1 MASDLSP
8 GSTIRVK
15 DGTNAPDLPEYSI
28 GGWSGTI
35 TQVSGKK
42 GAKKVFIEWDDA
54 TLTAMSDGYQQACE
68 EKSQRDRTGQDDQ
81 GRGEQSRPYF
91 RELRVGRGQ

>member
-1 MASDLSP
+1 MAADLSP

-15 DGTNAPDLPEYSI
+15 DGVNAPDLPEHSI

-42 GAKKVFIEWDDA
+42 GAKKVFIEWDDQ
-54 TLTAMSDGYQQACE
+54 TLSAMDDDYKKACE
-68 EKSQRDRTGQDDQ
+68 EKQLYHLMVCLTENDVEAG
-81 GRGEQSRPYF
+81 
-91 RELRVGRGQ
+91 